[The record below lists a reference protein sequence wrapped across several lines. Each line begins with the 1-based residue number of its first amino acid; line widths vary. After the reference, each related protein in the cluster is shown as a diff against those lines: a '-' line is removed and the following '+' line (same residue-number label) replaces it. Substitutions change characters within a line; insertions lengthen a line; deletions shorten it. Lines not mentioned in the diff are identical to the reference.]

1 MEKVKEEG
9 DGAERSAGSSL
20 STLIGSALADLERV
34 PEYEANPDAYKD
46 WGQDT
51 DFKLKTGRGECA
63 GPST

>member
-1 MEKVKEEG
+1 MEDAKGKSGRAGGSV
-9 DGAERSAGSSL
+9 GSSL

-34 PEYEANPDAYKD
+34 PEYEANPDAYRD

-63 GPST
+63 GPSL